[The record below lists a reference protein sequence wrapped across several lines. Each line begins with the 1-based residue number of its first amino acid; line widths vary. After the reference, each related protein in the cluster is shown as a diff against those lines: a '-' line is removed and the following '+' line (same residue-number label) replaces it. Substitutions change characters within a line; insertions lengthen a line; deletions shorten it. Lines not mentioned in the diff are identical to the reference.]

1 MSHFTVMVF
10 GEDPEGQLAPYDENL
25 GEECEDPK
33 WDWYSLGGRW
43 SGYFK
48 AKDIKKIF
56 LGTPGVFDNVPANGY
71 GDAMEKG
78 NIDLEGM
85 KSDWI
90 NEHGAKYDE
99 ITSIIDKWVD
109 DNTKDGVKPEP
120 KPWSY
125 YKGLVENKAITLDE
139 ARDLYTKKETYKQP
153 LGAAGY
159 HFFSEDPIED
169 FWSKTK
175 DDYLDESVKHCMV
188 PYAYVKDGEWFG
200 RGEMGWFGVS
210 LDEMNYDEYLK
221 SFWDTFNSLPD
232 DTMVYLY
239 DCHI

>member
-48 AKDIKKIF
+48 AKDINKIF

-78 NIDLEGM
+78 NIDL
-85 KSDWI
+85 
-90 NEHGAKYDE
+90 
-99 ITSIIDKWVD
+99 
-109 DNTKDGVKPEP
+109 
-120 KPWSY
+120 
-125 YKGLVENKAITLDE
+125 
-139 ARDLYTKKETYKQP
+139 
-153 LGAAGY
+153 
-159 HFFSEDPIED
+159 
-169 FWSKTK
+169 
-175 DDYLDESVKHCMV
+175 DESVKHCMV

-200 RGEMGWFGVS
+200 VP